1 MGVRGRGSPPKTT
14 TARVRA
20 GSAPPTRTSTESSCH
35 EPMEGSGSNRHG
47 PPNVVSPAGGGW
59 FDDPD
64 QPKKKPAQSSRRS
77 GAAICRPLR
86 PLSEPLHDA
95 VTPNRHGVVTA

>member
-1 MGVRGRGSPPKTT
+1 MNRWSGRDRTVMGH
-14 TARVRA
+14 
-20 GSAPPTRTSTESSCH
+20 RT
-35 EPMEGSGSNRHG
+35 PL
-47 PPNVVSPAGGGW
+47 SPAAGGW

-95 VTPNRHGVVTA
+95 VTPNRHDAVHSLRRITRRRSEKFSLKKPVAETLVSGPGW